1 MNIPSPNP
9 LVFPATPEVVFS
21 SLWIKRLL
29 LESNAVDQGKMEA
42 EFLPYNADTK
52 QIAPDN
58 FVQKMSTDDLWTAI
72 NEVPEVAAAY
82 AAILDSVAPMMAW
95 LASRNQ
101 TL

>member
-1 MNIPSPNP
+1 
-9 LVFPATPEVVFS
+9 
-21 SLWIKRLL
+21 
-29 LESNAVDQGKMEA
+29 MEA

-72 NEVPEVAAAY
+72 NEVPEIAAAY

>member
-1 MNIPSPNP
+1 MNIPSPTP

-72 NEVPEVAAAY
+72 NEVPEIAAAY

>member
-72 NEVPEVAAAY
+72 NEVPEIAAAY

>member
-1 MNIPSPNP
+1 MNIPSPTP

-42 EFLPYNADTK
+42 EFLPYNAETK
-52 QIAPDN
+52 QIAPEA
-58 FVQKMSTDDLWTAI
+58 FVMKMSTDDLWTAI

>member
-1 MNIPSPNP
+1 MNIPSPTP

-42 EFLPYNADTK
+42 EFLPYNADTQ
-52 QIAPDN
+52 QIAPDS

-72 NEVPEVAAAY
+72 NEVPEIAAAY

-95 LASRNQ
+95 LANRNQ

>member
-1 MNIPSPNP
+1 MNIPSPTP

-52 QIAPDN
+52 QIAPEN
-58 FVQKMSTDDLWTAI
+58 FVQKMTTDELWKAI
-72 NEVPEVAAAY
+72 DEVPEVAVAY
-82 AAILDSVAPMMAW
+82 AAILSSVPPMMAW
-95 LASRNQ
+95 LANRNQ